1 MSDPTR
7 FDEQVT
13 RAYLRRVFGAEFKS
27 SYWRTGWKDRYGRH
41 PVLAAKIYARYESN
55 IERVT
60 AFCER
65 QAKEKAYLDF
75 QKWLENQR

>member
-7 FDEQVT
+7 FDEKVT
-13 RAYLRRVFGAEFKS
+13 RAYLRRVFGEES
-27 SYWRTGWKDRYGRH
+27 GWQNDYGRH

-75 QKWLENQR
+75 HKWLENQR